1 MRILVF
7 SLPRSCSSITMRVC
21 SSVFNLLDLKEVFS
35 NETSD
40 NSSTLSGIAALRK
53 HYASRQDVFPD
64 SRTFPEAFY
73 TEDNYCGKILM
84 SHCVIGR
91 FDYQTLDYSI
101 LDRIIFTTRA
111 NIVDLMA
118 SWMLLTKFQN
128 HTSGDESSSSVSW
141 GFTRKLH
148 HAYQQFQSEV
158 DVRMLPNIQRN
169 IDCFQEIYD
178 FIHTRHASRC
188 VTITYEMY
196 QSPTAA
202 EEIFTALRPQTS
214 PALPIESY
222 ETFALRF
229 ASVMRAH
236 ASMHNQ
242 KCYATDVLNYEV
254 LQD

>member
-1 MRILVF
+1 MQ
-7 SLPRSCSSITMRVC
+7 VC

-35 NETSD
+35 NETSQ
-40 NSSTLSGIAALRK
+40 NTTTLSGIAALRK
-53 HYASRQDVFPD
+53 HYANRQDVFPE

-73 TEDNYCGKILM
+73 TEDNYCGKILT
-84 SHCVIGR
+84 SHCLNHR
-91 FDYQTLDYSI
+91 FDYRTFDYTI

-118 SWMLLTKFQN
+118 SWMLLTKFQQQMPAVASSLPGWTP
-128 HTSGDESSSSVSW
+128 HTAPW
-141 GFTRKLH
+141 HFTRELH
-148 HAYQQFQSEV
+148 NAYQQFQSVV
-158 DVRMLPNIQRN
+158 DVQMLSNIQRN

-178 FIHTRHASRC
+178 VIHTQHASRC

-222 ETFALRF
+222 ETFASRF

-236 ASMHNQ
+236 TSMHNQ

-254 LQD
+254 LQDWARTHTASHL